1 MSLDLQVKGIMLNG
15 NLKVA
20 AAHLQVKRLG
30 LNLQHTTAHSCSQ
43 WKLQNLGGKWL
54 CQETGEPL
62 EISHPAFCS
71 QASSSNVTVALGVHI
86 YLMWYMVTEER
97 G

>member
-54 CQETGEPL
+54 CQEMGEPL
-62 EISHPAFCS
+62 EISQSTFCS
-71 QASSSNVTVALGVHI
+71 QASSSNVTEALGVHI
-86 YLMWYMVTEER
+86 YLMWFMGTEER